1 MCLLRQPFLCVTKG
15 ALNCRRPKLL
25 VSSYSRWVC
34 PAATVTREVWL
45 IAVEAL
51 ARLGQLNRSA
61 FGVNDQATVCKLE
74 EGSNKLAI
82 VADVIEDG
90 CVATWPDIL
99 QRECCRSW
107 IGQPFLPVRL

>member
-61 FGVNDQATVCKLE
+61 FGVNDQAIVSKME
-74 EGSNKLAI
+74 ERSNKLPT
-82 VADVIEDG
+82 VADVVEDD
-90 CVATWPDIL
+90 CVTARPDIL
-99 QRECCRSW
+99 
-107 IGQPFLPVRL
+107 